1 MEAVDL
7 SPLLTEITESDKKYQ
22 NSFWRWYEKLAS
34 FSEKELIPGWTDKN
48 DQNPDKW
55 PFY

>member
-7 SPLLTEITESDKKYQ
+7 SLPSTEITEFDKKFQ
-22 NSFWRWYEKLAS
+22 SSFWHWYEKLAS
-34 FSEKELIPGWTDKN
+34 FCEKELIPGWADQN
-48 DQNPDKW
+48 DQSPDKW

>member
-7 SPLLTEITESDKKYQ
+7 SPPSTEITESDTTYQ
-22 NSFWRWYEKLAS
+22 NSFRRWYEKLAT
-34 FSEKELIPGWTDKN
+34 FCEKELIPGWAEKN
-48 DQNPDKW
+48 DQNSDKW

>member
-1 MEAVDL
+1 MEAADL
-7 SPLLTEITESDKKYQ
+7 SPPSAEITKSDKKYQ

-34 FSEKELIPGWTDKN
+34 FCEKELIPVWADKN

-55 PFY
+55 PLY

>member
-7 SPLLTEITESDKKYQ
+7 SPLSAEITESDRKFQ
-22 NSFWRWYEKLAS
+22 SSFWHWYEKLAS
-34 FSEKELIPGWTDKN
+34 FCEKELIPGWADQN
-48 DQNPDKW
+48 DQSPDKW

>member
-7 SPLLTEITESDKKYQ
+7 SPLSAEITESDKKYQ
-22 NSFWRWYEKLAS
+22 NSFWHWYEKLAS
-34 FSEKELIPGWTDKN
+34 FCEKELTPGWADQN
-48 DQNPDKW
+48 DQSPDKW

>member
-1 MEAVDL
+1 MEAADL
-7 SPLLTEITESDKKYQ
+7 SPPSAEITKSDKKYQ

-34 FSEKELIPGWTDKN
+34 FCEKELIPGWADQN
-48 DQNPDKW
+48 DQSPDKW